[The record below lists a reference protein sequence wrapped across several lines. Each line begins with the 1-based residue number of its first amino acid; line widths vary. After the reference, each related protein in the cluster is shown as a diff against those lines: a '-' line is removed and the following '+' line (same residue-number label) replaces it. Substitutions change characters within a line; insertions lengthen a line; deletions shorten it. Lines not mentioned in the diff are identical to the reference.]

1 MDSARLHS
9 LGASHVSTPFRI
21 GRIALQL

>member
-21 GRIALQL
+21 GRIALQV